1 MEVCIV
7 GAGVIGTIYGAV
19 LSECGHTVSHLVRPA
34 GRERLAVGV
43 EMNLLDARLAEC
55 RERDVGYRPPVI
67 DDLHGRSF
75 DLVLASVRHT
85 QVDDPLPVLAAGDSD
100 VVLFGNWWSAFG
112 PVDEYLAGRYSWAFP
127 VAGGGFDGNRLGAA
141 LLGRVIV
148 SGDPRHA
155 AGVGDRSAELF
166 ASCGLE
172 AERPS
177 DMLAWLWVHFAT
189 EAGVVAAA
197 MKAGNVAGFL
207 DDTDALRE
215 AVLAVREALSIVAA
229 RSVDPWQLPD
239 AQMFAAPERA
249 VAQAI
254 HDQYQVDRA
263 ARRIMERHTGGS
275 ELAAI
280 YRDVTGTGHRLGVAT
295 PVLDA
300 LGPYVDAY
308 AAAAHEANPTRPR

>member
-1 MEVCIV
+1 MDVCIV

-19 LSECGHTVSHLVRPA
+19 LSESGHTVSHLVRP
-34 GRERLAVGV
+34 GGGQRLVDGV
-43 EMNLLDARLAEC
+43 EMNLLDARRAEC
-55 RERDVGYRPPVI
+55 QERHAAYRPPVI
-67 DDLHGRSF
+67 ADLHGRCF

-85 QVDDPLPVLAAGDSD
+85 QVEDLLPVLAAGDSD

-127 VAGGGFDGNRLGAA
+127 VAGGGFDGNRLDAA

-155 AGVGDRSAELF
+155 AGVGDRAAELF

-172 AERPS
+172 AERPP

-189 EAGVVAAA
+189 EAGIVAAA
-197 MKAGNVAGFL
+197 MKAGNVTEFL
-207 DDTDALRE
+207 DDTDALSE

-229 RSVDPWQLPD
+229 RGVDPWQLAD
-239 AQMFAAPERA
+239 AQMFLAPERA

-254 HDQYQVDRA
+254 HDQYQVDHA
-263 ARRIMERHTGGS
+263 ARRIMERHTGGG

-280 YRDVTGTGHRLGVAT
+280 YREVTGTGHRLSVAT
-295 PVLDA
+295 PILDA

-308 AAAAHEANPTRPR
+308 AATTH